1 MSNMLEEKLREA
13 IIGELERQ
21 AANRPDEL
29 RVRAAADLSVSGTVE
44 LDALVMVTA
53 GSVTGGP

>member
-1 MSNMLEEKLREA
+1 MLEEKLREA